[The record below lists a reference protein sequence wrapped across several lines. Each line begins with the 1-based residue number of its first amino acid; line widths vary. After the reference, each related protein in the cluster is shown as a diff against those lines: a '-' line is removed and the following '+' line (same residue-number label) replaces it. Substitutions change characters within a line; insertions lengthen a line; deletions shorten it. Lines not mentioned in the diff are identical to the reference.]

1 MTTRNPKPPADL
13 PRDRFVL
20 CTTCGAE
27 LENFCFTG
35 NAADLDGI
43 KRTLAQCR
51 QEGRFTGDYCS
62 KLFIASQVPPD
73 IPEDD
78 PPPK

>member
-1 MTTRNPKPPADL
+1 MTTQDRRPPDDL
-13 PRDRFVL
+13 PRDRIVF

-35 NAADLDGI
+35 GATDLDGI

-51 QEGRFTGDYCS
+51 QNGRFTGDYCS
-62 KLFIASQVPPD
+62 KLFIASRNLTGL
-73 IPEDD
+73 PEDD
-78 PPPK
+78 PRSE